1 MNTVENFNMMSESS
15 ESSESSEIDD
25 TEEERKFLE
34 KRKLVTSDYSYVRR
48 RRCAQ
53 INDNFS
59 ETYQELCTRR
69 VPIVIWHEVQ
79 RDKETKNCPVHKR
92 VVELQKMDEMF
103 KAFDSGKL
111 YE

>member
-1 MNTVENFNMMSESS
+1 MNAVEKSSMMN
-15 ESSESSEIDD
+15 ESSEIDD
-25 TEEERKFLE
+25 IEEERKFLV
-34 KRKLVTSDYSYVRR
+34 KRKIITSDYSDVRR

-59 ETYQELCTRR
+59 KIYPELCARR

-79 RDKETKNCPVHKR
+79 RDKETKNYPVFKR
-92 VVELQKMDEMF
+92 VQELKDLEMNY